1 MRGPDGIKLKK
12 KRKKLEIKK
21 RGESMDGG
29 RKGVKE
35 GGMERRTT

>member
-12 KRKKLEIKK
+12 KALEIKK
-21 RGESMDGG
+21 KEESMDGG

-35 GGMERRTT
+35 VITWT